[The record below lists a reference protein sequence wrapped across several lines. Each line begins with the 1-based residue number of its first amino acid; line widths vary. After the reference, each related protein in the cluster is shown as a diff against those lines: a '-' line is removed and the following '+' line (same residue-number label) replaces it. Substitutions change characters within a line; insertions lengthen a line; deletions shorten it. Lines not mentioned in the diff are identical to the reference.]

1 MAEAAGAV
9 GLPFAPLLGVA
20 CRFLIRL
27 QLLFHL
33 MLLVLLLP
41 ILPRLGAGV
50 LETDNLGEVQQY
62 LEGHLGQLSADLA
75 SLQGGVGEL
84 QGLAR

>member
-1 MAEAAGAV
+1 M
-9 GLPFAPLLGVA
+9 
-20 CRFLIRL
+20 
-27 QLLFHL
+27 
-33 MLLVLLLP
+33 
-41 ILPRLGAGV
+41 